1 MSKNRNLIALFS
13 VTLCALYAGA
23 ADIYTVTET
32 IHSGGIDLTAPS
44 RRRRTT
50 T

>member
-1 MSKNRNLIALFS
+1 MSKIRNLIVLLSAAL
-13 VTLCALYAGA
+13 CAGA